1 MRLIAPSLAFILMA
15 AGCSQEDKQETP
27 SKEQGSVKQT
37 VSKKSKPAEGLECSV
52 EKEKIICKLHVKR
65 VNYKRDV
72 SFEWESPNDKDD
84 RKHEMRLS
92 PNYANIFDVRL
103 KKGRAKGLWEVEA
116 EIDDQEY
123 RSSFIID

>member
-1 MRLIAPSLAFILMA
+1 MRLIAPSLVLILILV
-15 AGCSQEDKQETP
+15 GCSQEEKQKTT
-27 SKEQGSVKQT
+27 SKEQGREKQAA
-37 VSKKSKPAEGLECSV
+37 SQKRKPAEGLECSV

-84 RKHEMRLS
+84 RKREMSLS
-92 PNYANIFDVRL
+92 ANYANIFDSRL
-103 KKGRAKGLWEVEA
+103 KKGRAKGLWEVEV

-123 RSSFIID
+123 SSSFNID